1 MQIKQMHD
9 LRERVL
15 DLLEYDPA
23 DGSFTWVHPTH
34 PRIKA
39 GQKAGSVGSGNNR
52 YVRIKVDG
60 VTYYAHRLAFLV
72 MEGWMPEEVDHE
84 DLNRSNNAW
93 ANLRPA
99 TRVQQNQNRPVQS
112 RNKLGIKG
120 VSFEGGRY
128 RAKIR
133 AGGKSI
139 HLGSFTTE
147 QAAIEAYAAAS
158 RQYHGEFG
166 RAA

>member
-1 MQIKQMHD
+1 MRE

-23 DGSFTWVHPTH
+23 HGSFTWVRPTH
-34 PRIKA
+34 PRIKP
-39 GQKAGSVGSGNNR
+39 GQLAGSVGENHNK
-52 YVRIKVDG
+52 YVRIKIDG
-60 VTYYAHRLAFLV
+60 VTHYGHRLAFLI

-93 ANLRPA
+93 ANIRPA
-99 TRVQQNQNRPVQS
+99 TRTEQNRNRPVQS

-120 VSFEGGRY
+120 VSFECGKF

-133 AGGKSI
+133 VDGKSI
-139 HLGSFTTE
+139 HLGSFDRE
-147 QAAIEAYAAAS
+147 QDAIEAYAAAS
-158 RQYHGEFG
+158 RQHHGEFG
-166 RAA
+166 RVS